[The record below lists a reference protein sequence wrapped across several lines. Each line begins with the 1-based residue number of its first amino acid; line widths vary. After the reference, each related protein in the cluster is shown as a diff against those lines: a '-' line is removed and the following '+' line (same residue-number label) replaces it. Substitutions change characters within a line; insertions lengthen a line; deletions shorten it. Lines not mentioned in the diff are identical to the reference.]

1 MNTTVPTATP
11 GRRPFSAGAPGI
23 AHGPRHPE
31 RAHTAP
37 VAERGVECMAAG
49 LDAHGH
55 ARVPCSRWRT
65 WRGFR
70 AFRTGSG
77 RKRRTRLVE
86 AHSRACWMTARRQS
100 RSVTRP
106 AGNSTGERGRPSSMW
121 TGRKIAKSSGS
132 PCTVQARF
140 VSGTGPRL
148 QNRPGTVSGP
158 YTEPWPSLGNSYP
171 FRVGPGTGTFAKC
184 TGSGRTRDRR
194 SKKYRV
200 PGRVRDRGPD
210 KYWVPVPGPG
220 QDRDRGSREKVGS

>member
-1 MNTTVPTATP
+1 VESLARISCFSNRQREEAEDTP
-11 GRRPFSAGAPGI
+11 GRGAFTCVLDD
-23 AHGPRHPE
+23 
-31 RAHTAP
+31 RAA
-37 VAERGVECMAAG
+37 
-49 LDAHGH
+49 
-55 ARVPCSRWRT
+55 
-65 WRGFR
+65 
-70 AFRTGSG
+70 
-77 RKRRTRLVE
+77 
-86 AHSRACWMTARRQS
+86 S

-220 QDRDRGSREKVGS
+220 QDRDRGSREKVGSGPNRVVYDSRGAFRPFPFKKISNVRSCRETGF

>member
-1 MNTTVPTATP
+1 MPVCPVRSGEP
-11 GRRPFSAGAPGI
+11 GA
-23 AHGPRHPE
+23 
-31 RAHTAP
+31 
-37 VAERGVECMAAG
+37 
-49 LDAHGH
+49 
-55 ARVPCSRWRT
+55 
-65 WRGFR
+65 RGFR

-77 RKRRTRLVE
+77 RERRTRLVE

-106 AGNSTGERGRPSSMW
+106 ASNSTGERGRPSSMW

-158 YTEPWPSLGNSYP
+158 YTAPWPSLGNSYP

-220 QDRDRGSREKVGS
+220 QDRDRGSREKVGSGPNRVVYDSRGSSLCDFF